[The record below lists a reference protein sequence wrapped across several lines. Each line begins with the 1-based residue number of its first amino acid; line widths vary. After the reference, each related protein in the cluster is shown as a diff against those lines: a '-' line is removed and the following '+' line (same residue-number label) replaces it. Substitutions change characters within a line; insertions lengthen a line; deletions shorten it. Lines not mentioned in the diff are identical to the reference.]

1 MTKGVEMTDLIQRL
15 HFKFALYN
23 GIEELA
29 EAADELELFIEWKK
43 VAMEEARC
51 AEKEIERLT
60 RERDEAR
67 KRVGRNL
74 ATIGKLSAENDR
86 LRAALADL
94 EDEVRI
100 LLRDN
105 DVEVTEGMS
114 CAIDIAREALRAGD
128 GAIAAAEQSCYHLC
142 GLVSTPSG
150 WHCSDCGEV
159 FQLRTK

>member
-1 MTKGVEMTDLIQRL
+1 MTDLIQRL

-60 RERDEAR
+60 RERDEALNELHTCLLGGH
-67 KRVGRNL
+67 VNEL
-74 ATIGKLSAENDR
+74 IAERDR

-114 CAIDIAREALRAGD
+114 CAIDIAREALA
-128 GAIAAAEQSCYHLC
+128 
-142 GLVSTPSG
+142 
-150 WHCSDCGEV
+150 
-159 FQLRTK
+159 TKGRP